1 MQLPIDVKAV
11 LDEALDIDE
20 ARNTPVSVGVYLDG
34 SAPADLTAHVR
45 SSFAS
50 AAAHARITISYL
62 DSGRVTP
69 GEGDDMAVVVA
80 GLSEHAGPV
89 ATQLRAAGSP
99 VMVVT
104 TLPQLACAL
113 AQEAGSPFPE
123 GDVVFPDGA
132 DGVGPEAEPVALDE
146 QAAQKLDTRMGE
158 WIIEACRAKRLALA
172 LAFPFVRRPLS
183 LEAVN
188 VTAVQNAGVGLVVF
202 IPGADLP
209 VMTLN
214 QAKMLLQIA
223 AAYGQP
229 MSAERVRELAAV
241 VGGAFA
247 FRTVARELAGVV
259 PGLGWAVKAVV
270 GYTGTLA
277 MGRAAVEYFQNGG
290 GIAGLAGAVAHAR
303 DVAVRAAGEAR
314 SKAAGAPDL
323 APEPEPTFAERA
335 AETAQAAGTRAVQAA
350 STVVASA
357 GPLAASAVKSGA
369 KSFAAGASS
378 LLRRR

>member
-45 SSFAS
+45 SAFAS

-62 DSGRVTP
+62 DSGRVAP

-89 ATQLRAAGSP
+89 AAQLRAAGSP

-229 MSAERVRELAAV
+229 MLAERVRELAAV

-290 GIAGLAGAVAHAR
+290 GIAGLAGTVAHAR
-303 DVAVRAAGEAR
+303 DVAVRAASEAR
-314 SKAAGAPDL
+314 SMAAGAPDF

>member
-172 LAFPFVRRPLS
+172 LAFSFVRRPLS